1 MQEGIVNITLLFK
14 QVMCHYGCPDVLIT
28 DQGKKFVNK
37 LSAELYLITNTEH
50 RITTAYHPQVISNI
64 FYVNYAYDINVCI

>member
-1 MQEGIVNITLLFK
+1 
-14 QVMCHYGCPDVLIT
+14 MCRYGCPDVLIT
-28 DQGKKFVNK
+28 DQGKEFVNK

-64 FYVNYAYDINVCI
+64 YVNYAYDINVCIIVD